1 MICYIPLKW
10 TLSLQYFCFTNL
22 HFHAFAGCSIIS
34 EESGVRSQGKNPEQ
48 IPGNLYNSAL
58 YKHVSLS
65 SPKVVQRERNPKNT
79 YNTHLRSGL

>member
-1 MICYIPLKW
+1 MLYTSKVDTVPPVFLFY
-10 TLSLQYFCFTNL
+10 QFTCSCL
-22 HFHAFAGCSIIS
+22 CGVFDHFGR
-34 EESGVRSQGKNPEQ
+34 VRSQGKNPEQ